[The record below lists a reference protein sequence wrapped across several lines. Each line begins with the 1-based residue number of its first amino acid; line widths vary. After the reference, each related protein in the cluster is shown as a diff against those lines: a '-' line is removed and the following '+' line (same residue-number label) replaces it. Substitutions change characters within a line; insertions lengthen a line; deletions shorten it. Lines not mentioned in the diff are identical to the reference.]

1 MAEIVKGMLVGG
13 KDEVLRKFV
22 EEIRPLVDITQWVQ
36 EPSLTLGALRNAP
49 PRAVFLD
56 LGDDPVTGLNLA
68 HRMVKTAPETLV
80 FTLYSSKAPD
90 LILEAFR
97 MGVADFLVW
106 PASPGEAL
114 AAVRRALE
122 KTAEKRRKGEV
133 CSVFS
138 MKGGQGVTSIALNLA
153 DHIQALSGERVL
165 LLDLNLYAS
174 DMGARLNLAPQYTPF
189 DLQKDIKRVDH
200 DLLFSSLLKHERGF
214 YVLACSDDIS
224 DADRI
229 TGDDVAKMLEVLTA
243 HLDFIVA
250 DLPHDFSPRTLA
262 ALDASDQILL
272 VFQQDISVIQS
283 TLKVLQFF
291 RELGYA
297 KDKVRLIL
305 NRSTR
310 NGDLS
315 TEDLVRVFQQ
325 PVFAALSN
333 DYKVLLQC
341 INEGRP
347 VDMIH
352 GESPF
357 CKNVREL
364 AGRLTGISPAEPP
377 RSFWRRVL
385 TRCAPGLLS

>member
-22 EEIRPLVDITQWVQ
+22 EEVRPVVEITQWVQ
-36 EPSLTLGALRNAP
+36 DPSLTLGALRNAP

-56 LGDDPVTGLNLA
+56 LGDDPVMGLNLA

-80 FTLYSSKAPD
+80 FTLHSSKAPD

-97 MGVADFLVW
+97 IGVADFLVW
-106 PASPGEAL
+106 PASHGEAA

-122 KTAEKRRKGEV
+122 KVADKRRKGEIW
-133 CSVFS
+133 SVFS
-138 MKGGQGVTSIALNLA
+138 MKGGQGVTSVALNLV
-153 DHIQALSGERVL
+153 DHIQALSGEKVL
-165 LLDLNLYAS
+165 LLDLNLYTS
-174 DMGARLNLAPQYTPF
+174 DIWARLNLVPQYTPF
-189 DLQKDIKRVDH
+189 DLQKDLKRVDH

-214 YVLACSDDIS
+214 YILACSDDIS

-229 TGDDVAKMLEVLTA
+229 TGEDVVKMLEVLTA
-243 HLDFIVA
+243 HLDVIVA

-262 ALDASDQILL
+262 ALDASDQVLL
-272 VFQQDISVIQS
+272 VFQQDVSVIQS

-297 KDKVRLIL
+297 RDKVRLIL
-305 NRSTR
+305 NRNTR

-315 TEDLVRVFQQ
+315 PEDLARVFQQ

-333 DYKVLLQC
+333 DYKALLHC
-341 INEGRP
+341 VNEGKP

-357 CKNVREL
+357 CRNVKEL

-377 RSFWRRVL
+377 RSMWRRAL
-385 TRCAPGLLS
+385 ARCMPGLLS